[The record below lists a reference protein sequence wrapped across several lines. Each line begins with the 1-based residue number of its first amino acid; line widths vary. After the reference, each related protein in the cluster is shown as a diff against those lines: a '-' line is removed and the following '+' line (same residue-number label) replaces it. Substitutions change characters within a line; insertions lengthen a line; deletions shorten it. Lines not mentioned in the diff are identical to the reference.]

1 MTPAGFAEMRSVVDD
16 LRKAHGAAER
26 SKPHPSPLVRS
37 RSLHQ
42 KPRSFTDLFPY
53 ASRIYFPIIS
63 AFISFRIISVSIC
76 YYFPTIFHIM
86 SLPIIALSFP
96 YLFPYHFPVISVF
109 IPYCLPIYFPII
121 SLYFLISQ
129 FIPLWFPYL
138 FPYYFRNY
146 PIISTSI
153 SLLICLLF
161 PENFSIISL
170 LFFKLFPFK

>member
-53 ASRIYFPIIS
+53 ASRIYFHIIS

-86 SLPIIALSFP
+86 SL
-96 YLFPYHFPVISVF
+96 
-109 IPYCLPIYFPII
+109 
-121 SLYFLISQ
+121 
-129 FIPLWFPYL
+129 
-138 FPYYFRNY
+138 
-146 PIISTSI
+146 
-153 SLLICLLF
+153 
-161 PENFSIISL
+161 
-170 LFFKLFPFK
+170 

>member
-63 AFISFRIISVSIC
+63 AFISFRIYLLLFP
-76 YYFPTIFHIM
+76 YYF
-86 SLPIIALSFP
+86 SYYVPIIALSFP
-96 YLFPYHFPVISVF
+96 YLFPYHFPVLSVF
-109 IPYCLPIYFPII
+109 IRYCFPIYFPII

-129 FIPLWFPYL
+129 FIPLWFPHL